1 MAFYVFLIFSLTHTA
16 VGLQSSGNY
25 RNIHTSSLNYIF
37 GYVK

>member
-25 RNIHTSSLNYIF
+25 RNIHIHLLITFLDM
-37 GYVK
+37 